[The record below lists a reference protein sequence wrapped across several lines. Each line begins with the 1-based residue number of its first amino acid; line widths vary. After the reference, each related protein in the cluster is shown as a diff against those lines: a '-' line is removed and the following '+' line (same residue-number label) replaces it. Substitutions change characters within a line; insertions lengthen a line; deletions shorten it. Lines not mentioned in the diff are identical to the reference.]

1 MSLSSVIFGILA
13 VSFMYIVI
21 YKWYFVSI
29 FVYYKDPAKE
39 SNPQKN
45 TIFLIISV
53 KNEANRLPTL
63 LKSIFT
69 SDFLESDSKVIV
81 IDDHSTPEQISRM
94 MVACEGLEQVEF
106 LVSQATKGKK
116 HAIRYAIEKFPNQY
130 YAFTDADCVLGVDWY
145 RSILK
150 GFEHAD
156 FIMGYAPFSKKAG
169 LLNSMQRY
177 EGLWVATQYMGYAL
191 RRDPYM
197 AVGRNMAV
205 SGRVL
210 GETIPKMKADH
221 LLSGDDDML
230 VQALARSTSIAIML
244 EEGSFAMS
252 NAEETYSSYLSQRT
266 RQISTSYHYKTRH
279 KLLLGGI
286 SAAMMLFYPLALF
299 SVFHDPLMGLGSL
312 LLMGFINVLFFWVP
326 TQKFSEHDLRWKVLY
341 LEIIYTINLY
351 VLGISSLVGN
361 SGKWK

>member
-21 YKWYFVSI
+21 YKWYFLSI
-29 FVYYKDPAKE
+29 FVYYKDPSKH

-53 KNEANRLPTL
+53 KNEANRLPAL
-63 LKSIFT
+63 LKSIFS
-69 SDFLESDSKVIV
+69 SDFLESNSKVIV
-81 IDDHSTPEQISRM
+81 VDDHSTSEQRSRM
-94 MVACEGLEQVEF
+94 MVACKDFKQIEF
-106 LVSQATKGKK
+106 LVSQAAKGKK

-130 YAFTDADCVLGVDWY
+130 YAFTDADCILGSGWY
-145 RSILK
+145 RSVSQ

-156 FIMGYAPFSKKAG
+156 FIMGYAPFSKKDG

-191 RRDPYM
+191 RNDPYM

-205 SGRVL
+205 SGAVL
-210 GETIPKMKADH
+210 AETIPKMKADH

-230 VQALARSTSIAIML
+230 VQALDKSTSIAIML
-244 EEGSFAMS
+244 EQGSFAVS
-252 NAEETYSSYLSQRT
+252 DAEKTYVSYLSQRT
-266 RQISTSYHYKTRH
+266 RQITTSFHYKTRH

-286 SAAMMLFYPLALF
+286 STAMMLFYPLALF
-299 SVFHDPLMGLGSL
+299 SAIHSPLIGLGSL
-312 LLMGFINVLFFWVP
+312 FFMGFINILFFWVP

-341 LEIIYTINLY
+341 LEIIYTFNLY